1 MHEVE
6 GATWCEPRRREGR
19 LHQAGASPVCAQSG
33 GVCDRGTDAA
43 GNVDGA
49 ALRIVE
55 GSLARWLAAAAA

>member
-1 MHEVE
+1 MVRAEKE
-6 GATWCEPRRREGR
+6 RRK
-19 LHQAGASPVCAQSG
+19 ASPSRGFAGMRTVGG